1 MKITVVG
8 SGGWGTALALLLVE
22 NGHDVTLWSHTP
34 AKAVALEETRENPML
49 KGVPLPPEMKFTA
62 DLGAVK
68 GCGAVVMATPSYAVR
83 ETAHKLREIIDPGT
97 VVISVSKGI
106 EKDSSLRLS
115 QVIEEELGG
124 KCPVVV
130 LSGPSHAEEVG
141 RHIPTGV
148 VAAADNLKDAEL
160 VQDLFM
166 NPRFRVYTSDDRIGT
181 EICAA
186 LKNVIALCAGCTD
199 GMGCGDNTKALLM
212 TRGLAEMARLGV
224 ALGGRKE
231 TFTGLA
237 GVGDLIVTCTSMHS
251 RNRRYGIL
259 IGQGKSVQDALEE
272 IGAVVEGYYAAA
284 NARSLAQK
292 VGVEMPISQAAYE
305 VLYNGRDVHAVVSD
319 LMSRAKRSELDESPA
334 LLFLQEK

>member
-34 AKAVALEETRENPML
+34 AKAAALEETRENPML
-49 KGVPLPPEMKFTA
+49 KGVPLPLEMKFTG

-83 ETAHKLREIIDPGT
+83 ETAHKLRGIIDPGT

-115 QVIEEELGG
+115 QVIEEELEG